1 MRKARMTPGSA
12 APLSTRRA
20 PTSTTRIS
28 PRFMNIC
35 TAGAGI
41 AMTVLAVRSLRVRR
55 RLTSWKRRS
64 SQASLRRAL
73 MTRTPAA
80 FSRMTRVIRSTSCC
94 TRSYRGTPFR
104 ETKITMA
111 VITGASTHSTEA
123 SAASMVSAT
132 HTPPTSMM
140 GARTPTVW
148 LEVIKF

>member
-1 MRKARMTPGSA
+1 MASSA
-12 APLSTRRA
+12 AAMSFNRIFLLLSKA
-20 PTSTTRIS
+20 AASADRI
-28 PRFMNIC
+28 
-35 TAGAGI
+35 GE
-41 AMTVLAVRSLRVRR
+41 VLR
-55 RLTSWKRRS
+55 TPESWKRRS

-104 ETKITMA
+104 ETKITIA